1 MEKLVNDFIA
11 DCDIEKLREEATTN
25 IQIAMMNDWEE
36 DGYYSAYLGDIVSS
50 AYGQYQ
56 YQAKE
61 VCEYFGIE
69 YVESV
74 YLWYQIDNVADR
86 IAEELTV
93 LSKLNGNFYFGH
105 LETDSSYGLFYIEK
119 KEGEQQ

>member
-36 DGYYSAYLGDIVSS
+36 DGYYSAYLSDIVSGS
-50 AYGQYQ
+50 YGQYQ
-56 YQAKE
+56 AEKI
-61 VCEYFGIE
+61 CEYFGIE

-93 LSKLNGNFYFGH
+93 LSKLHGNFYFGH
-105 LETDSSYGLFYIEK
+105 LEADGSYGLFYILE
-119 KEGEQQ
+119 KEGEQE